1 MILGRFWSLVF
12 QGRMRWRPG
21 PTCTP
26 VTSLGPTVR
35 VECIPA
41 LTAYCARV
49 ARLVLI
55 NGAPSS
61 GKSTLAR
68 MYVNDHPLALTLDID
83 VVRSLLGG
91 WLDAPSEA
99 GMIARQM
106 ALAMARV
113 RLLGGGDVVVPQFL
127 GRIEFVLAL
136 ESLAAE
142 VGVRFVEVALMAD
155 REDLLTR
162 FARRSANR
170 ENLENRDAAMLLEKI
185 GGTDELPRM
194 YGRLLDVIAQRPR
207 TGVVVTVD
215 GDRQQ
220 AYQAVLALINA
231 D

>member
-1 MILGRFWSLVF
+1 
-12 QGRMRWRPG
+12 
-21 PTCTP
+21 
-26 VTSLGPTVR
+26 
-35 VECIPA
+35 
-41 LTAYCARV
+41 V

-170 ENLENRDAAMLLEKI
+170 ENLENRDAAMLLEKL
-185 GGTDELPRM
+185 GGTGELPRM

-207 TGVVVTVD
+207 TSVVVTVD

-220 AYQAVLALINA
+220 AYQAVLALINS